1 MRPLEW
7 SVPVA
12 SEIMNPTNNETAQPI
27 TTRLVEPRD
36 ALALMGIYNAEVLES
51 TVTFDLVPR
60 TLEEQT
66 VWINDHSGSYPALV
80 AVDAQD
86 LVIGFGSLSPYRDRP
101 AYTTTVE
108 DSIYVA
114 NEHRQKK
121 VGTLLMGE
129 LIDLGRDHGFHSVMA
144 RIVGGHEASIA
155 LHRHYG
161 FTVVGT
167 EREVGR
173 KFNTWLDVVLMQL
186 LI

>member
-1 MRPLEW
+1 MRPLGW

-36 ALALMGIYNAEVLES
+36 ALALMGIYNAEVLKS

-60 TLEEQT
+60 TLEEQM

-101 AYTTTVE
+101 AYTTTDLRSQRTPAE
-108 DSIYVA
+108 KSGNFA
-114 NEHRQKK
+114 HE
-121 VGTLLMGE
+121 GTN
-129 LIDLGRDHGFHSVMA
+129 RPRA
-144 RIVGGHEASIA
+144 RPRFS
-155 LHRHYG
+155 
-161 FTVVGT
+161 
-167 EREVGR
+167 
-173 KFNTWLDVVLMQL
+173 
-186 LI
+186 